1 MKLLTLE
8 DIEKIEANLHLQE
21 GFPCSQEDFG
31 SLLDTARAYWELM
44 AIYNDSPTLHKDK
57 PQSVEL
63 AESLRKEFWEAVH
76 KGQEEQMFGR
86 PEDKPHAPTIKAVIE
101 ALGYI
106 KHVDNSTGAEL
117 AIKSL
122 EKHLE

>member
-1 MKLLTLE
+1 MKLLTLAE
-8 DIEKIEANLHLQE
+8 IEKWKANVTLNKAN
-21 GFPCSQEDFG
+21 GFFTTNEELN
-31 SLLDTARAYWELM
+31 SLLATARAYLELM
-44 AIYNDSPTLHKDK
+44 AILNDSPTLHKDR
-57 PQSVEL
+57 E
-63 AESLRKEFWEAVH
+63 
-76 KGQEEQMFGR
+76 